1 MCLNEKINCIL
12 EKIEELGKQMQGL
25 RNQVEDLIDDKTKRD
40 QELEELAKALDS
52 RVQLWKVSVQ
62 KKDLLTNLSCGY

>member
-1 MCLNEKINCIL
+1 
-12 EKIEELGKQMQGL
+12 MQGL